1 MKEIM
6 GSRQHEIRSGS
17 LLNSN
22 PAAWKCLFMTCA
34 NITEVPVELRMLPR
48 GHGIGERHP
57 AGQ

>member
-1 MKEIM
+1 M
-6 GSRQHEIRSGS
+6 GSRQHEIRSRS

-34 NITEVPVELRMLPR
+34 NISEVPVELRMLPR
-48 GHGIGERHP
+48 GHGTGERDP